1 MKRILTTTIVILC
14 ALSAF
19 AQGADD
25 ACLFS
30 QTYYQGTAKALG
42 MGNAMGA
49 VGGDMTAININPA
62 GMGIYRSN
70 EFTTSLNLLD
80 NYHSSH
86 YYGTQLGANKIRLS
100 IPNIGWVGTTQ
111 RSNYRP
117 LRSTQFGIGL
127 TRTNDYNI
135 HTIASGLNPISSMID
150 SYLNQIDGY
159 AVNELSEYYP
169 YTIYPGG

>member
-1 MKRILTTTIVILC
+1 MKRILTTIITLLC
-14 ALSAF
+14 FISAF

-42 MGNAMGA
+42 MGNALGA
-49 VGGDMTAININPA
+49 VGGDMTAVNINPA

-70 EFTTSLNLLD
+70 EFTASLNLLD
-80 NYHSSH
+80 NYHSSN
-86 YYGTQLGANKIRLS
+86 YYGTQTGANKTRLS
-100 IPNIGWVGTTQ
+100 IPNIGWVSTKQ

-135 HTIASGLNPISSMID
+135 HTNARGINPTSSKID
-150 SYLNQIDGY
+150 NYLARINGY
-159 AVNELSEYYP
+159 SQYELQDAFP
-169 YTIYPGG
+169 YDIYPA